1 MFPFSQ
7 PVNPVLRSY
16 LDSQLAFFNDLS
28 TSLSGTF
35 QSICD
40 ANLKLSRT
48 MLEESMGAGQ
58 RMLASK
64 NVSDAFGAA
73 ASSAQPAADK
83 LRAYQQHLS
92 RLTADSQ
99 VELAR
104 VTQQHGEE
112 TSRTA
117 HALSDEVTRAATE
130 ASEQNTRQKED
141 FLKQFRDPFQKEAAA
156 QANGAFRAKA
166 SAQDAREG
174 VAASMQS
181 AGEALFRG
189 NAQGHP
195 AQPAEQPGNKQ
206 SGNK

>member
-7 PVNPVLRSY
+7 PVNPVLRSH

-28 TSLSGTF
+28 TSLSGSF
-35 QSICD
+35 QSICE

-48 MLEESMGAGQ
+48 MLEETLGAGQ

-64 NVSDAFGAA
+64 NISDAFGAA
-73 ASSAQPAADK
+73 ASGAQPASDK
-83 LRAYQQHLS
+83 LRAYQQHIS

-99 VELAR
+99 VDLAR

-117 HALSDEVTRAATE
+117 HALADEVTRVATE
-130 ASEQNTRQKED
+130 ASESNTRQKED
-141 FLKQFRDPFQKEAAA
+141 FLKQFRDPFQKDAAP
-156 QANGAFRAKA
+156 QANGAFTAKA
-166 SAQDAREG
+166 SAQDA
-174 VAASMQS
+174 AASMQS

-189 NAQGHP
+189 NTQGP
-195 AQPAEQPGNKQ
+195 PTQQPGNKQ
-206 SGNK
+206 SGNQ

>member
-7 PVNPVLRSY
+7 AVNPVLRSH

-28 TSLSGTF
+28 ASLSASF
-35 QSICD
+35 QSMCD

-48 MLEESMGAGQ
+48 MLEETLGTGQ
-58 RMLASK
+58 RLLAST

-73 ASSAQPAADK
+73 ASGAQPAADK
-83 LRAYQQHLS
+83 LRAYQQHIS

-99 VELAR
+99 VDLAR

-112 TSRTA
+112 ASRTA
-117 HALSDEVTRAATE
+117 HALADEVTRVATE
-130 ASEQNTRQKED
+130 ESERSTRQKDD
-141 FLKQFRDPFQKEAAA
+141 FLKQFRDPFLQAAA
-156 QANGAFRAKA
+156 PADDAFRAQA
-166 SAQDAREG
+166 SAQGARERA
-174 VAASMQS
+174 AASMQS

-189 NAQGHP
+189 NAQGDP
-195 AQPAEQPGNKQ
+195 AQPAEKPGNKQ